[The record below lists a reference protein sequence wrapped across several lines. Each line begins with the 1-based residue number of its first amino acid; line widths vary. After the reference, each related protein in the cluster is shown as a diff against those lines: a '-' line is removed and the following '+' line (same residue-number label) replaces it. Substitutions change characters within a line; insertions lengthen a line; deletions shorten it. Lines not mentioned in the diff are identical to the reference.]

1 MRAVIIRGY
10 GGLDRVVVED
20 VPRPVVQHPYDVVVA
35 LKAAALNRLDLFV
48 IGGLPGISHA
58 FPHIIGADG
67 AGVVEAVGSAVT
79 RMKPGDRVLV
89 NPGLSCGHCAYC
101 EAGEQSLCPRFG
113 VVGEHA
119 PGTFA
124 EAVRVPETNV
134 APLPAGIAWSA
145 AAAFPLATITA
156 WRMLATRAAVRP
168 AETVLIWGIGGGV
181 ALAALASAKLLGA
194 RVIVTSS
201 SDEKLAKALA
211 LGADLTINH
220 ATTDV
225 GKEVRRLTEKRGV
238 QVVVDSVGEKTWDTS
253 LRCLARGGRLVT
265 CGGTTGPMVTTDI
278 RKLFWHGWSIL
289 GSTMGSHAEFAQIAA
304 LFGRG
309 ELQPVVDSVRPLD
322 QARDAFARME
332 QGGQFGKLVLAIG
345 TEE

>member
-1 MRAVIIRGY
+1 MRAVVIREY
-10 GGLDRVVVED
+10 GGLDRVMVED
-20 VPRPVVQHPYDVVVA
+20 LPRPAVQEAHDVVVA

-48 IGGLPGISHA
+48 IGGLPGISHR
-58 FPHIIGADG
+58 FPHVIGADG
-67 AGVVEAVGSAVT
+67 AGIVETVGSAVT
-79 RMKPGDRVLV
+79 RVKPGDRVMI
-89 NPGLSCGHCAYC
+89 NPGLSCGACASC
-101 EAGEQSLCPRFG
+101 LAGDQSLCPSFG
-113 VVGEHA
+113 VLGEQV

-134 APLPAGIAWSA
+134 AVLPADVSWSA

-156 WRMLATRAAVRP
+156 WRMLATRAAVQP
-168 AETVLIWGIGGGV
+168 AESVLIWGIGGGV

-201 SDEKLAKALA
+201 SDEKLARAKT
-211 LGADLTINH
+211 LGADETINH
-220 ATTDV
+220 ATADV
-225 GKEVRRLTEKRGV
+225 AKEVRRLTARRGV
-238 QVVVDSVGEKTWDTS
+238 NVVVDSVGEKTWETS
-253 LRCLARGGRLVT
+253 LRCLGRGGRLVT
-265 CGGTTGPMVTTDI
+265 CGATTGPMVQTDL

-289 GSTMGSHAEFAQIAA
+289 GSTMGSHAEFARIAA

-309 ELQPVVDSVRPLD
+309 ALVPVVDSVLPL
-322 QARDAFARME
+322 ARAREAFARME

>member
-1 MRAVIIRGY
+1 M
-10 GGLDRVVVED
+10 
-20 VPRPVVQHPYDVVVA
+20 
-35 LKAAALNRLDLFV
+35 
-48 IGGLPGISHA
+48 IGGLPGLSHA
-58 FPHIIGADG
+58 FPHVIGADG

-79 RMKPGDRVLV
+79 RVKPGDRVMI
-89 NPGLSCGHCAYC
+89 NPGLSCGQCGHCL
-101 EAGEQSLCPRFG
+101 AGDQSLCPTFG
-113 VVGEHA
+113 VLGEHA

-134 APLPAGIAWSA
+134 ALLPADISWSA

-156 WRMLATRAAVRP
+156 WRMLATRAAVQP

-181 ALAALASAKLLGA
+181 ALAALASARLLGA

-201 SDEKLAKALA
+201 SDDKLARART
-211 LGADLTINH
+211 LGADETINH
-220 ATTDV
+220 ATADV
-225 GKEVRRLTEKRGV
+225 GKEVRRLTERRGV
-238 QVVVDSVGEKTWDTS
+238 HVVVDTVGEKTWETS
-253 LRCLARGGRLVT
+253 LRCLGRGGRLVT
-265 CGGTTGPMVTTDI
+265 CGATTGPMVTTDV
-278 RKLFWHGWSIL
+278 RRLFWHGWTIM

-309 ELQPVVDSVRPLD
+309 ELVPVVDSVVPLA
-322 QARDAFARME
+322 QARGAFARME